1 MAKRGK
7 TAGRSAGGWGRVKRT
22 EKEKED
28 GQRNGTE
35 NRYVPIELP
44 ANLCASELHLIQE
57 VQTVPSSERV
67 RAYNLPG

>member
-7 TAGRSAGGWGRVKRT
+7 TEGGEGVKGA
-22 EKEKED
+22 EKEKEAGERD
-28 GQRNGTE
+28 GTE
-35 NRYVPIELP
+35 DRYVPIQLP
-44 ANLCASELHLIQE
+44 ASLYAAELHLIQE